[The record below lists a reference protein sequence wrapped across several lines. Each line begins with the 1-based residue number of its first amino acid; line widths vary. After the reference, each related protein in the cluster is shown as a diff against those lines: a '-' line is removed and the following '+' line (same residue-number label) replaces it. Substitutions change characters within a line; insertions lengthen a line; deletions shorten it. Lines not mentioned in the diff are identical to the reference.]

1 MAKGKKQTNSL
12 KSKIEAEQTTSAEQ
26 QTVVPVV
33 DKASK
38 QNKPAVKKV
47 KAKEKKPNRFI
58 KKIKDTFSELKR
70 VSWPTFFK
78 VVKKTGV
85 VLAVVLIFAA
95 VLFGIDR
102 LLSWLFSLLT
112 GI

>member
-38 QNKPAVKKV
+38 QNKPAVKKL
-47 KAKEKKPNRFI
+47 KQKKKSQI
-58 KKIKDTFSELKR
+58 ALLKK
-70 VSWPTFFK
+70 
-78 VVKKTGV
+78 
-85 VLAVVLIFAA
+85 
-95 VLFGIDR
+95 
-102 LLSWLFSLLT
+102 
-112 GI
+112 